1 MILEISRHQAASSI
15 IYVQP
20 TQEPKYTSEL
30 QLTGKGKG
38 KSQFQVF

>member
-1 MILEISRHQAASSI
+1 MTLEISRHRAGSSI

-38 KSQFQVF
+38 KSQFKIF